1 MQICVVH
8 LLGEV
13 MIAQDLIK
21 LGKKAN
27 FTIRSRL
34 VKGLFRIEK
43 ELRGIAGWHEIQLSV
58 FVDAF
63 GRSEPECF
71 VANHGSSPCEV
82 IAPSQEAGHGLPGRV
97 GTSAGGV
104 AMRGAR
110 GTGDGVRR

>member
-43 ELRGIAGWHEIQLSV
+43 ELRGIGGRHEIQLSV

-63 GRSEPECF
+63 GRSEPERF
-71 VANHGSSPCEV
+71 VANHGASPGEV
-82 IAPSQEAGHGLPGRV
+82 IVPAQEVGHALPGDV
-97 GTSAGGV
+97 GTVEGVV
-104 AMRGAR
+104 AMVG
-110 GTGDGVRR
+110 GGETVYVV

>member
-8 LLGEV
+8 LPGEV

-34 VKGLFRIEK
+34 VKGLFSMEK
-43 ELRGIAGWHEIQLSV
+43 ELRGIGGRQEIQLSV

-63 GRSEPECF
+63 GRSEQERF
-71 VANHGSSPCEV
+71 VANHGACAGEV
-82 IAPSQEAGHGLPGRV
+82 LVPASAVGDALHVVDGAG
-97 GTSAGGV
+97 
-104 AMRGAR
+104 
-110 GTGDGVRR
+110 